1 MPTLARAWTAPSPA
15 ARLATAHP
23 ATATARA
30 FFTQLLMLPQKLG
43 HTLARRTRVPASV
56 RRPWAPQPRCSYA
69 MLVPGDIRPEVADL
83 LP

>member
-1 MPTLARAWTAPSPA
+1 MQTRARAWTAPGPA

-43 HTLARRTRVPASV
+43 HTLDRRTRVPASAH
-56 RRPWAPQPRCSYA
+56 RPWAPQPLCSYA
-69 MLVPGDIRPEVADL
+69 MLVPGDIRPDGADL